1 MQEFPNFCTVF
12 LFLSVGAT
20 CWGGPRGRQNHPNWA
35 TARVAP
41 TDRRYELP
49 FKPNY
54 TTAIFSLSYN
64 RGMHKFNPKIHHRRS
79 IRLKGYDY
87 TRPGSYFITV
97 CVHKRKHW
105 FGFIENGIM
114 FPNAF
119 GKIAAREWQALP
131 ERFPQ
136 VELKEFVIMPNH
148 MHGILVVRAPV
159 RATLAVAPPF
169 FSDSPVGV
177 PLAGT
182 PINTPTDTP
191 ITDIENLFRT
201 DNAGFLN
208 MDMGNSVN
216 GHPQGMPQLETEGET
231 EREIGRY
238 DGHPQGMPQRT
249 YHLGEIIG
257 AYKSIA
263 SVECLKY
270 FKIHRPGK
278 RLGKLLQRDYWEH
291 IIRDDRAY
299 YNISNYILNNPKNW
313 KKDCFI

>member
-1 MQEFPNFCTVF
+1 
-12 LFLSVGAT
+12 
-20 CWGGPRGRQNHPNWA
+20 
-35 TARVAP
+35 
-41 TDRRYELP
+41 
-49 FKPNY
+49 
-54 TTAIFSLSYN
+54 
-64 RGMHKFNPKIHHRRS
+64 MHKFNPKIHHRRS

-87 TRPGSYFITV
+87 TRPGYYFITV
-97 CVHKRKHW
+97 CVHQRKHW
-105 FGFIENGIM
+105 FGKIENGIM

-119 GKIAAREWQALP
+119 GKIAAKEWQALS

-159 RATLAVAPPF
+159 RATLAVAPMPLAVAPQF
-169 FSDSPVGV
+169 FSNSPVGV

-182 PINTPTDTP
+182 PMDTSMDNPTDTP
-191 ITDIENLFRT
+191 MDNPTGTPIIDIENLFRT

-208 MDMGNSVN
+208 KDIGNSVN
-216 GHPQGMPQLETEGET
+216 GHPQGMSQREPEGET
-231 EREIGRY
+231 EREIGR
-238 DGHPQGMPQRT
+238 DEGHPQGMPQRT

-257 AYKSIA
+257 AYKSIV

>member
-1 MQEFPNFCTVF
+1 
-12 LFLSVGAT
+12 
-20 CWGGPRGRQNHPNWA
+20 
-35 TARVAP
+35 
-41 TDRRYELP
+41 
-49 FKPNY
+49 
-54 TTAIFSLSYN
+54 
-64 RGMHKFNPKIHHRRS
+64 MHKFNPKIHHRRS
-79 IRLKGYDY
+79 IRLEGYDY

-97 CVHKRKHW
+97 CVHQRKHW
-105 FGFIENGIM
+105 FGKIENGIM

-159 RATLAVAPPF
+159 QATLAVAHQF

-182 PINTPTDTP
+182 PTGTPMDNP
-191 ITDIENLFRT
+191 IIDIENLFRT
-201 DNAGFLN
+201 DNAGLLN
-208 MDMGNSVN
+208 KDIGNSVK
-216 GHPQGMPQLETEGET
+216 
-231 EREIGRY
+231 
-238 DGHPQGMPQRT
+238 GHPQGMPQRT

-257 AYKSIA
+257 AYKSIV

-278 RLGKLLQRDYWEH
+278 CLGKLLQRDYWEH

>member
-1 MQEFPNFCTVF
+1 
-12 LFLSVGAT
+12 
-20 CWGGPRGRQNHPNWA
+20 
-35 TARVAP
+35 
-41 TDRRYELP
+41 
-49 FKPNY
+49 
-54 TTAIFSLSYN
+54 
-64 RGMHKFNPKIHHRRS
+64 
-79 IRLKGYDY
+79 
-87 TRPGSYFITV
+87 
-97 CVHKRKHW
+97 
-105 FGFIENGIM
+105 M

-182 PINTPTDTP
+182 PINTPTYNPTGTPMDTP
-191 ITDIENLFRT
+191 MGNPIIDIENLFRS
-201 DNAGFLN
+201 DNEGFQSK
-208 MDMGNSVN
+208 DIGNSVK
-216 GHPQGMPQLETEGET
+216 GHPQGMPQREPEGET
-231 EREIGRY
+231 EREIGR
-238 DGHPQGMPQRT
+238 DEGHPQGMPQREPEGEPEREIGRDEGHPQGMPQRT

-257 AYKSIA
+257 AYKSIV

>member
-1 MQEFPNFCTVF
+1 
-12 LFLSVGAT
+12 
-20 CWGGPRGRQNHPNWA
+20 
-35 TARVAP
+35 
-41 TDRRYELP
+41 
-49 FKPNY
+49 
-54 TTAIFSLSYN
+54 
-64 RGMHKFNPKIHHRRS
+64 
-79 IRLKGYDY
+79 
-87 TRPGSYFITV
+87 
-97 CVHKRKHW
+97 
-105 FGFIENGIM
+105 M

-159 RATLAVAPPF
+159 RATLAVAPQF

-182 PINTPTDTP
+182 PMDTPIDTPIDTPMDTPIDTP

-208 MDMGNSVN
+208 KDKGNSVN
-216 GHPQGMPQLETEGET
+216 GHPQGMPQLETERDE
-231 EREIGRY
+231 
-238 DGHPQGMPQRT
+238 GHPQGMPQRT

-257 AYKSIA
+257 AYKSIL

-299 YNISNYILNNPKNW
+299 FNISNYILNNPKNW